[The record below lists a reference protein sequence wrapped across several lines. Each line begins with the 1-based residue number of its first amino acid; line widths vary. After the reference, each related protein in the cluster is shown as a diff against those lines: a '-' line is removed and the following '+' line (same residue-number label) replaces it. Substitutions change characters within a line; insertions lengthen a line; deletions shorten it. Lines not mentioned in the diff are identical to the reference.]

1 MSTLSFT
8 LRDSATM
15 LRRDARHSLRNLS
28 MTLSGLLTPIVT
40 LVLFV
45 YVFGGT
51 LGAGLGGVVHGGAYI
66 NYVAPGIILMTVGSG
81 CATTAI
87 NLCMDM
93 NEGIIARF
101 RTMAISRAS
110 VLTGQVLGSLI
121 RTMISVGLVIGV
133 ALLIGFRPSAG
144 PVAWI
149 AALGVIALFTLALT
163 WMGVVFGLVGKTPAG
178 ANSLSLIF
186 QLLLPF
192 TSSAFVRPDSMPVGV
207 RWFAEYQPFTPVIDT
222 LRGLLLG
229 TPIGNSAILA
239 VAWCCFLTLLGYLWH
254 ERSTTATPHG
264 KKAERTAAAP
274 MRDCASSVASRRG
287 RPYGGSLSGTGMEG
301 REISRSRPMIDDM
314 FLKQTG
320 RS

>member
-1 MSTLSFT
+1 
-8 LRDSATM
+8 
-15 LRRDARHSLRNLS
+15 
-28 MTLSGLLTPIVT
+28 
-40 LVLFV
+40 
-45 YVFGGT
+45 VFGGT
-51 LGAGLGGVVHGGAYI
+51 LGAGLGGVAHGGAYI
-66 NYVAPGIILMTVGSG
+66 DYVAPAIILMTVSSG

-93 NEGIIARF
+93 SEGIITRF

-121 RTMISVGLVIGV
+121 RTMITIVLVIGV
-133 ALLIGFRPSAG
+133 ALLMGFRPSAG

-186 QLLLPF
+186 QLLLPL

-229 TPIGNSAILA
+229 TPIGGNSIVLAI
-239 VAWCCFLTLLGYLWH
+239 AWCCFLTLVGYLWA
-254 ERSTTATPHG
+254 RAVYN
-264 KKAERTAAAP
+264 RN
-274 MRDCASSVASRRG
+274 SVR
-287 RPYGGSLSGTGMEG
+287 
-301 REISRSRPMIDDM
+301 
-314 FLKQTG
+314 
-320 RS
+320 

>member
-1 MSTLSFT
+1 MSTLSYA

-15 LRRDARHSLRNLS
+15 LRRDVRHSLRRLS
-28 MTLSGLLTPIVT
+28 MTLSGLLVPIII

-45 YVFGGT
+45 YVFGGAM
-51 LGAGLGGVVHGGAYI
+51 GAGQGLVAQGGAYI
-66 NYVAPGIILMTVGSG
+66 DYIAPGIIILTVGSG
-81 CATTAI
+81 GATTAI

-93 NEGIIARF
+93 SEGIIARF

-121 RTMISVGLVIGV
+121 RTMISVSLVIGV
-133 ALLIGFRPSAG
+133 ALLMGFRPTAN

-149 AALGVIALFTLALT
+149 AALGVIALFTFALT
-163 WMGVVFGLVGKTPAG
+163 WMSVLFGLVGKTPAG

-186 QLLLPF
+186 QLLSF
-192 TSSAFVRPDSMPVGV
+192 TSSALVRPDSMSGGV

-239 VAWCCFLTLLGYLWH
+239 VAWCAGLTLLGYLWA
-254 ERSTTATPHG
+254 RAIYNRNSA
-264 KKAERTAAAP
+264 R
-274 MRDCASSVASRRG
+274 
-287 RPYGGSLSGTGMEG
+287 
-301 REISRSRPMIDDM
+301 
-314 FLKQTG
+314 
-320 RS
+320 

>member
-1 MSTLSFT
+1 MSNLSYA

-15 LRRDARHSLRNLS
+15 LRRDVRHSLRNLS

-51 LGAGLGGVVHGGAYI
+51 LGAGLGGVAHGGAYI
-66 NYVAPGIILMTVGSG
+66 NYVAPAIILMTVGSG

-93 NEGIIARF
+93 SEGIISRF
-101 RTMAISRAS
+101 RTMAIARAS

-121 RTMISVGLVIGV
+121 RTMITIVLVIGV
-133 ALLIGFRPSAG
+133 ALLMGFRPSAG

-163 WMGVVFGLVGKTPAG
+163 WMGMVFGLVGKTPAG

-186 QLLLPF
+186 QLLLPL

-229 TPIGNSAILA
+229 TPIGNSAALA
-239 VAWCCFLTLLGYLWH
+239 IAWCVVLTLVGYLWA
-254 ERSTTATPHG
+254 RAVYNRNPV
-264 KKAERTAAAP
+264 R
-274 MRDCASSVASRRG
+274 
-287 RPYGGSLSGTGMEG
+287 
-301 REISRSRPMIDDM
+301 
-314 FLKQTG
+314 
-320 RS
+320 

>member
-1 MSTLSFT
+1 MSNLSFT

-15 LRRDARHSLRNLS
+15 LRRDVRHSLRRLS
-28 MTLSGLLTPIVT
+28 MTLSGLLTPIVM

-51 LGAGLGGVVHGGAYI
+51 LGAGLGGVAHGGAYI
-66 NYVAPGIILMTVGSG
+66 NYVAPAIILMTVGSG

-93 NEGIIARF
+93 SEGIITRF

-121 RTMISVGLVIGV
+121 RTMITIVLVTGV
-133 ALLIGFRPSAG
+133 ALLMGFRPSAG

-149 AALGVIALFTLALT
+149 AALGLIALFTLALT

-178 ANSLSLIF
+178 ANSLALIF
-186 QLLLPF
+186 LLLPF
-192 TSSAFVRPDSMPVGV
+192 ISSAFVRPESMPAGI
-207 RWFAEYQPFTPVIDT
+207 RWFAEYQPFTTVIDT

-229 TPIGNSAILA
+229 TPIGNSAVLA
-239 VAWCCFLTLLGYLWH
+239 VAWCVGLALAGYLWA
-254 ERSTTATPHG
+254 RAVYN
-264 KKAERTAAAP
+264 
-274 MRDCASSVASRRG
+274 RDPV
-287 RPYGGSLSGTGMEG
+287 
-301 REISRSRPMIDDM
+301 
-314 FLKQTG
+314 K
-320 RS
+320 